1 MLASVVLWRWLWPT
15 LKATGITGR
24 VCSAGVCTAGEPA
37 GDVGAATGAV
47 GGSRCP
53 PCGRDRTGTRA
64 GVIAGT
70 GVIVDSSADG
80 SCGLRFHMIAKLKEN
95 VTTIVTTM
103 ERL

>member
-1 MLASVVLWRWLWPT
+1 M
-15 LKATGITGR
+15 
-24 VCSAGVCTAGEPA
+24 
-37 GDVGAATGAV
+37 
-47 GGSRCP
+47 
-53 PCGRDRTGTRA
+53 GTWA